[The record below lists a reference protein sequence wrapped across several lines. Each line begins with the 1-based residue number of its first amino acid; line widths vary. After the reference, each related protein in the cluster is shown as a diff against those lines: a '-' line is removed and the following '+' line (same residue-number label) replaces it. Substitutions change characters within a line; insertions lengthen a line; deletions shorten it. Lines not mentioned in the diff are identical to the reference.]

1 MINAG
6 LGSQRR
12 KILSE
17 HNLLLSPI
25 QSAPRTA
32 CLEENTTWDLV
43 KDVETLREHLKI
55 EKWHVFGGSWVSKS
69 LHFQVVLLLRPVY
82 IGVHAFSCICSSESI
97 LSRLE
102 AGTNLDMKSHP
113 ERVKSLT
120 LRGIFTLRRRYVKG
134 GLTTSIWDIF
144 INFMQRA

>member
-1 MINAG
+1 MARFWRFLGKQFTSFPSCIIIKTG
-6 LGSQRR
+6 L
-12 KILSE
+12 
-17 HNLLLSPI
+17 
-25 QSAPRTA
+25 
-32 CLEENTTWDLV
+32 
-43 KDVETLREHLKI
+43 
-55 EKWHVFGGSWVSKS
+55 
-69 LHFQVVLLLRPVY
+69 
-82 IGVHAFSCICSSESI
+82 IGVHAFSCICSSESV

-134 GLTTSIWDIF
+134 GLTTSIQDIF